1 MSVHNMSV
9 FTKKFKMA
17 HAINDIGEIGLG
29 KEYGGKE
36 VHFGVL
42 WQLRIY
48 CVGNSIR
55 MFMYCLESNDSEW
68 AIDTEINFG
77 VISGNE
83 TSLFL
88 KCRRTFKKMGE
99 NEHSSWGS
107 YNIIDLEMLKRFA
120 VDRKV
125 EFIYEVNVLKMTG
138 FEKEKLTLRKFDE
151 SVEEFSDVVLIV
163 EGMKFYQSKMFL
175 SLQST
180 YFKSLLLGGFKEAK
194 QSEITLN
201 DINTEHFHS
210 LLELIHGE
218 SSISDTNI
226 DGILHL
232 ADMYD
237 FPTAIRRCEEFLLKD
252 SKWLTAEKLELAI
265 TYNLEKLKSE
275 CMSNSKLPEETTSVH
290 TTVETKPTKRVGC
303 FACFRK

>member
-1 MSVHNMSV
+1 
-9 FTKKFKMA
+9 
-17 HAINDIGEIGLG
+17 
-29 KEYGGKE
+29 
-36 VHFGVL
+36 
-42 WQLRIY
+42 
-48 CVGNSIR
+48 
-55 MFMYCLESNDSEW
+55 MFMHCLESNDSEW

-83 TSLFL
+83 SSLFL
-88 KCRRTFKKMGE
+88 KCRRTFKKMDE
-99 NEHSSWGS
+99 DDYSSWGS
-107 YNIIDLEMLKRFA
+107 NNIIDSEMLKHFA

-138 FEKEKLTLRKFDE
+138 FEKEKLTVRKFDE

-175 SLQST
+175 SLQSS

-201 DINTEHFHS
+201 DISSQHFHS

-218 SSISDTNI
+218 SSISGMFLIPKLYHHINIPDTNI

-237 FPTAIRRCEEFLLKD
+237 FPTAIRRCEEFLLKE

-265 TYNLEKLKSE
+265 TYNLENLKNE
-275 CMSNSKLPEETTSVH
+275 CMSNLGLPEETMSVH
-290 TTVETKPTKRVGC
+290 TTVDTKPTKRVGC